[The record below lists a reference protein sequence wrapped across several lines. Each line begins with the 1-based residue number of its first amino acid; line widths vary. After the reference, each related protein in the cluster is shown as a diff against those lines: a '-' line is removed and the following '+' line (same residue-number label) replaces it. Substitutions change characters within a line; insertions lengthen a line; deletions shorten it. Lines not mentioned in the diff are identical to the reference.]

1 MQAPIPAGAAEDRT
15 LAGQIARSLAER
27 IVGGAIPPGARLRQD
42 HVAAEF
48 RASHVPVREAFRRL
62 EAQGLVES
70 EPRRGVRVPPLD
82 PDSIL
87 EVTEMRAVL
96 EELALAHAF
105 DRIGPADLAAA
116 RGAIEAG
123 EASDDIR
130 VWEAANRRFHRA
142 LIAPCG
148 MKRLLAG
155 IDDLHRAGARFLFA
169 TWRALDWQPRSDHE
183 HRALL
188 AAVERGDRAEA
199 RRLLGAHIRDAGHA
213 LLRRVR
219 ETGDAAGSAPGL

>member
-1 MQAPIPAGAAEDRT
+1 MVQVQALPSTHPDEDRT
-15 LAGQIARSLAER
+15 VAGQIARVLAER

-87 EVTEMRAVL
+87 EVTEMRTAL
-96 EELALAHAF
+96 EELALVHAF
-105 DRIGPADLAAA
+105 DRIGPDDIAAA
-116 RGAIEAG
+116 RAAIAAG

-142 LIAPCG
+142 LVAPCG
-148 MKRLLAG
+148 MKRLLAA

-188 AAVERGDRAEA
+188 AAIERGDRAEA
-199 RRLLGAHIRDAGHA
+199 QRLLTAHIRDAGHA

-219 ETGDAAGSAPGL
+219 GQ